1 MTATKA
7 PSQSSPTANPPPRNV
22 FRLHGVNV
30 LNRKNVDSIS
40 RLTAL
45 EKRRATHILDERQR
59 RDTMNQLL
67 AELAS
72 LVRESA
78 AELEKQEQQ
87 QQQQEHH
94 HLQAEQGDNASADQK
109 KPPVKS
115 NSITTLRNA
124 ITEIR
129 RLRSCMGLATVTPP
143 CPASLQQPSSRS
155 RNTSPSSMAT
165 ISGSFNSNNNTTSGS
180 CNSTPMSSP
189 KMSYRSISPQQQP
202 LPYVASAPAPQP
214 NYHHPHHYQQ
224 QQQQQQQQHYPAYPH
239 SSAFAN
245 STNGIQ
251 LQSPPLSPSS
261 PSAHK
266 HFTSSSP
273 PMVGNAAHQIPSL
286 PSLFA
291 GSSSPSTSS
300 YAHHPSPPLAPQYSS
315 YYSTQQQQQQP
326 KQQGYA
332 LPPLSAAVNP
342 SSPSSS
348 SPASSSSAPPLLLPH
363 PFMSAPSQP
372 ASVYTGASQY
382 APM

>member
-1 MTATKA
+1 MTATKT
-7 PSQSSPTANPPPRNV
+7 PSSSSTSNPPPRNV

-78 AELEKQEQQ
+78 AELEKQQQEQQ
-87 QQQQEHH
+87 EQLVQ
-94 HLQAEQGDNASADQK
+94 LQAEQGENTNSAEQK

-124 ITEIR
+124 IAEIR
-129 RLRSCMGLATVTPP
+129 RLRSCMGLSTVTPP

-155 RNTSPSSMAT
+155 RNTSPSSMAS
-165 ISGSFNSNNNTTSGS
+165 ISSMPGSLSSNNSNNSTTIGS

-189 KMSYRSISPQQQP
+189 KMSYRSISPQQQQAP
-202 LPYVASAPAPQP
+202 FAASAPLPQP
-214 NYHHPHHYQQ
+214 NYHHTRHYQQ
-224 QQQQQQQQHYPAYPH
+224 HYSGYPH
-239 SSAFAN
+239 PSSAYA
-245 STNGIQ
+245 SPNGMQ

-261 PSAHK
+261 PSTHK
-266 HFTSSSP
+266 HFANSP
-273 PMVGNAAHQIPSL
+273 PMVGSAAHQIPSL

-291 GSSSPSTSS
+291 GSSSGSSSPSNPS
-300 YAHHPSPPLAPQYSS
+300 YAHHPSPPLAPQYSP
-315 YYSTQQQQQQP
+315 YYSTQHQHQ
-326 KQQGYA
+326 KQQGFA
-332 LPPLSAAVNP
+332 LPPLSAISP
-342 SSPSSS
+342 SSPSSM
-348 SPASSSSAPPLLLPH
+348 PSSSSSSSPAPPLLLPH

-372 ASVYTGASQY
+372 ASVYAGASQF
-382 APM
+382 APL

>member
-7 PSQSSPTANPPPRNV
+7 ASSTSTNPPPRNV

-78 AELEKQEQQ
+78 AELEKQQQ
-87 QQQQEHH
+87 QQQQEQQR
-94 HLQAEQGDNASADQK
+94 LQAEQGDNSSSTEQK

-124 ITEIR
+124 IAEIR
-129 RLRSCMGLATVTPP
+129 RLRSCMGLTTVTPP
-143 CPASLQQPSSRS
+143 CAASLQQPSSRS
-155 RNTSPSSMAT
+155 RNTSPSSMASIPT
-165 ISGSFNSNNNTTSGS
+165 MSASLNPAHNNNNNNSIGS

-189 KMSYRSISPQQQP
+189 KMTYRSISPQQQP
-202 LPYVASAPAPQP
+202 LPYATSAPVPQP
-214 NYHHPHHYQQ
+214 NYHHHQYQHYQAY
-224 QQQQQQQQHYPAYPH
+224 QHAPSAYNNT
-239 SSAFAN
+239 SN
-245 STNGIQ
+245 TGMQ
-251 LQSPPLSPSS
+251 LQSPLSPSS
-261 PSAHK
+261 PSTHK
-266 HFTSSSP
+266 HFSNSP

-291 GSSSPSTSS
+291 SSSPSTS
-300 YAHHPSPPLAPQYSS
+300 HHPSPPLAPQYSP
-315 YYSTQQQQQQP
+315 YYPSQHSQ
-326 KQQGYA
+326 KQSFS
-332 LPPLSAAVNP
+332 LPPLNSVAP
-342 SSPSSS
+342 STSPSSTPS
-348 SPASSSSAPPLLLPH
+348 LLLPN
-363 PFMSAPSQP
+363 PFMSAPSQQP
-372 ASVYTGASQY
+372 STYSGASQF
-382 APM
+382 APL